1 MSRESDFDGIF
12 RQYYEK
18 LFRFVQQFIAD
29 KDDCHDIVTG
39 VFEDLWRNFPSVD
52 LSTIQPY
59 LYQTARNRVIDFL
72 RRDGKRQRYAAYAM
86 KMTERYDNPET
97 ITEGDHNQQI
107 ISTLLN
113 RIGPPTSEVLKA
125 CYIDGKKYKEV
136 AEEMGMS
143 LASVKKHMVKALK
156 MVREMKIT
164 LIK

>member
-18 LFRFVQQFIAD
+18 LYRFVQQFIAD
-29 KDDCHDIVTG
+29 RDDSHDIVTA
-39 VFEDLWRNFPSVD
+39 VFEDLWRNFSSID

-59 LYQTARNRVIDFL
+59 LYQTTRNRIIDFL
-72 RRDGKRQRYAAYAM
+72 RRDGKRQRYTAYAM
-86 KMTERYDNPET
+86 KMTERYENPNT
-97 ITEGDHNQQI
+97 IIERNHNQKI
-107 ISTLLN
+107 IADVLH

-164 LIK
+164 IIK